1 MIRLEPAM
9 VHSPLIRE
17 HQQLDG
23 NECVKQIR
31 QKLSD
36 LYTYLKQQKRVIQ
49 SVIILAVLVLR
60 IHEIEQKP
68 AHNRQVLQNEA
79 CERERAELDF
89 GLFSRGASCM
99 HLEEIV
105 GAETRQDTHQQHVQD
120 EPEALTLPTIA
131 HLESFTAF
139 ISLVPI
145 EVQVQDH
152 VDCDHNH

>member
-1 MIRLEPAM
+1 M
-9 VHSPLIRE
+9 
-17 HQQLDG
+17 
-23 NECVKQIR
+23 N
-31 QKLSD
+31 
-36 LYTYLKQQKRVIQ
+36 
-49 SVIILAVLVLR
+49 
-60 IHEIEQKP
+60 
-68 AHNRQVLQNEA
+68 
-79 CERERAELDF
+79 
-89 GLFSRGASCM
+89 
-99 HLEEIV
+99 LEEIV